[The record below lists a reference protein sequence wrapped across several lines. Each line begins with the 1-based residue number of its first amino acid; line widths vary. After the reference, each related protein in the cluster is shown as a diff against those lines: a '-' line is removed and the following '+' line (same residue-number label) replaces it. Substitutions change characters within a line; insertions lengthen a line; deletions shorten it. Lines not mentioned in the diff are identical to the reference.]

1 MQSPGSFD
9 PFSLQPPEGKNMD
22 FTIGKFFAALS
33 ITFSLF
39 LLFGHGSSTAASQA
53 TQSVAPASASVESL
67 PSPQNAAA
75 LSSEHHSASGEGQ
88 FMANGQLVG
97 GR

>member
-1 MQSPGSFD
+1 
-9 PFSLQPPEGKNMD
+9 MD
-22 FTIGKFFAALS
+22 ITIGKFFAALS

-39 LLFGHGSSTAASQA
+39 MLFGHGSSTAANTT
-53 TQSVAPASASVESL
+53 TQSVAAIPVSAAPLPAPQAASAQ
-67 PSPQNAAA
+67 PS
-75 LSSEHHSASGEGQ
+75 EYYSASGEGQ